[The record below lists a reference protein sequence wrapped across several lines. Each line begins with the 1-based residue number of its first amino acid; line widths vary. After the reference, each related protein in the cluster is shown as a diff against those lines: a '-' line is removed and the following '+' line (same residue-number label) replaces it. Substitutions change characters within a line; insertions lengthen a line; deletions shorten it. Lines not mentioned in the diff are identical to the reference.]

1 MGLKFECQALA
12 GVNKVGKLKKDADGY
27 YLVTFAALNIFNASK
42 IFYDYELSKHV
53 FDPQDAFMR
62 KLLGGKLYSE
72 VEHPEPPIKDPQHPN
87 WLDLYIGRNRFIDMR
102 NACGHIKSVSCDQTS
117 ELVNGKPMWVITGWI
132 KPEGVHA
139 AVLQSLLDNPN
150 ANVCFSLRS
159 IINDRTV
166 NGIRTRQIEELI
178 TFDLVSEGGLPVAT
192 KFNSPGLES
201 MVVSTPSSRITDIP
215 MSCLERL
222 RSQQMA
228 EQRLGRESD
237 VASVDRLIAAA
248 RKNTPVMTSKIP
260 LLNWG
265 R

>member
-12 GVNKVGKLKKDADGY
+12 GVNKVGQLKQDADGY
-27 YLVTFAALNIFNASK
+27 YHVTFAALNIFNASQ

-53 FDPQDAFMR
+53 FDPNDPFMR

-72 VEHPEPPIKDPQHPN
+72 VEHPEPPIKDPQHPQF
-87 WLDLYIGRNRFIDMR
+87 LDLYIGRNRFIDMR
-102 NACGHIKSVSCDQTS
+102 NACGHIRDISCDATS
-117 ELVNGKPMWVITGWI
+117 ELVNGKPMYVITGWI

-139 AVLQSLLDNPN
+139 AVLKSLLDNKA

-166 NGIRTRQIEELI
+166 RGVRTRQIEELI
-178 TFDLVSEGGLPVAT
+178 TFDLVSEGGLAVAT
-192 KFNSPGLES
+192 KYNSPGLES
-201 MVVSTPSSRITDIP
+201 VGTAYGTAIDIP
-215 MSCLERL
+215 MDCLERL
-222 RSQQMA
+222 RNQQMA

-248 RKNTPVMTSKIP
+248 RQSTPVMSSKIP
-260 LLNWG
+260 LLSWG

>member
-12 GVNKVGKLKKDADGY
+12 GVNKVGKLKKDDKGY
-27 YLVTFAALNIFNASK
+27 YLVTFAALNIFNAGK
-42 IFYDYELSKHV
+42 IFYDYDLSKHV
-53 FDPQDAFMR
+53 FDPNDPFMR

-72 VEHPEPPIKDPQHPN
+72 VEHPEPPIKDPRHPN
-87 WLDLYIGRNRFIDMR
+87 FLDLYIGRNRFIDMR
-102 NACGHIKSVSCDQTS
+102 NACGHIRSVSCDPTD

-139 AVLQSLLDNPN
+139 ACLQSLLDNPD

-166 NGIRTRQIEELI
+166 GGVRVRQIEELI
-178 TFDLVSEGGLPVAT
+178 TFDLVTEGGLHVAT
-192 KFNSPGLES
+192 KYNSPGLES
-201 MVVSTPSSRITDIP
+201 HATGNVGNSVDIP

-222 RSQQMA
+222 RNQQLA
-228 EQRLGRESD
+228 EKRLGRESD

-248 RKNTPVMTSKIP
+248 KQSVPVMTTKAP